1 MVTHSPRLEHRL
13 LWVFCVDDKI
23 MLITPLNIFL
33 NLSEASVFVQG
44 FIRIGIVVDFIIRR
58 VMVYSIPLYDNG
70 SL

>member
-1 MVTHSPRLEHRL
+1 MITHSPRVQHHL

-23 MLITPLNIFL
+23 MLITEHFL

-58 VMVYSIPLYDNG
+58 VMVYYIPFYDNG